1 MFVYLIDK
9 VGNVTLSR
17 HRLDLGYRMVDY
29 LEFRPQDC
37 LDVEDYYN
45 FISDYLPQPLNKP
58 KYWNEYE
65 WRFQCQRN
73 TSTED
78 YSLDHGDHGDHGDD
92 TDDIDDGADSTF
104 AKDYYKED
112 TNDDDDTEVYG
123 W

>member
-1 MFVYLIDK
+1 MFVYLIDR

-17 HRLDLGYRMVDY
+17 HRLDLGCRMVDY
-29 LEFRPQDC
+29 LEFRPQDSQ
-37 LDVEDYYN
+37 DVEDYYN

-58 KYWNEYE
+58 KHWDEYA

-78 YSLDHGDHGDHGDD
+78 YPLADDHSDD
-92 TDDIDDGADSTF
+92 TDDGTDSTF
-104 AKDYYKED
+104 NNDYYKED

>member
-1 MFVYLIDK
+1 MFVYLIDR

-17 HRLDLGYRMVDY
+17 HRLDLGCRMVDY
-29 LEFRPQDC
+29 LEFRRQDSQA
-37 LDVEDYYN
+37 VEDYYN

-58 KYWNEYE
+58 KHWDEYA

-78 YSLDHGDHGDHGDD
+78 YPLADD
-92 TDDIDDGADSTF
+92 TDDGTDSTF
-104 AKDYYKED
+104 SKDYYKEED
-112 TNDDDDTEVYG
+112 TNDEDDTEVYG

>member
-9 VGNVTLSR
+9 IGNVTLSR
-17 HRLDLGYRMVDY
+17 RRLNLGCMMIDY

-58 KYWNEYE
+58 KHWDEYE
-65 WRFQCQRN
+65 WRFQCHRN

-78 YSLDHGDHGDHGDD
+78 YLADDHGDD
-92 TDDIDDGADSTF
+92 TDDIDDGTF
-104 AKDYYKED
+104 KKDYYKED